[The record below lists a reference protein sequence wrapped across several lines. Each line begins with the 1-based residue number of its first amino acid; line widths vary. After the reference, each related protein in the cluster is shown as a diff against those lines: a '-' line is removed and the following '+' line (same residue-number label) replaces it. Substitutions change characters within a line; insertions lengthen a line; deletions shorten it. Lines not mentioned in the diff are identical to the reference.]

1 MKFIGE
7 VIDFSG
13 DNTQDDFTTQLV
25 NNNYPLNG
33 IEDTHFVINDLPND
47 NDYLFIVEKKFY
59 FNNVSFIC
67 PDALMSAI
75 KGNHSSQVT
84 VKHCKFNSCSIKSD
98 IGKGGAIFSINC
110 VINCES
116 SHFTNCHSKINAAVA
131 ESSLFS
137 MKK

>member
-33 IEDTHFVINDLPND
+33 IDDTHFVINDLPND

-59 FNNVSFIC
+59 FNNVSFI
-67 PDALMSAI
+67 
-75 KGNHSSQVT
+75 
-84 VKHCKFNSCSIKSD
+84 
-98 IGKGGAIFSINC
+98 
-110 VINCES
+110 
-116 SHFTNCHSKINAAVA
+116 
-131 ESSLFS
+131 
-137 MKK
+137 